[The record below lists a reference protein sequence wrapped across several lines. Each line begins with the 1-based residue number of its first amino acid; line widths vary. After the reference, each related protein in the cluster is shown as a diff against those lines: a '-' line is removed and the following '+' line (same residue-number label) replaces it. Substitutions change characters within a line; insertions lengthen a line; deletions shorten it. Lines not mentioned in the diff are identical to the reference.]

1 MVWAQ
6 RSEGE
11 EWTRDVILHVDAPRP
26 VGGSIHGNES
36 VKLCCFFCVDA
47 SLLVSPLAFCWFVLL
62 VFIVL
67 YIFKSSDEAN
77 QYSFEFSK
85 LRFAAAMQS
94 VNPPHNS
101 HMFSQFR
108 MHLNM
113 KNYLNIING
122 RTVGIV
128 SDKSAR
134 RGFFFL
140 GMKAAS

>member
-26 VGGSIHGNES
+26 VGGFIHGNES
-36 VKLCCFFCVDA
+36 VKLCFFLCGCRFVGFPPRILLFCFVCI
-47 SLLVSPLAFCWFVLL
+47 LL

-67 YIFKSSDEAN
+67 YVFKDSDEVN

-94 VNPPHNS
+94 VNPP
-101 HMFSQFR
+101 
-108 MHLNM
+108 
-113 KNYLNIING
+113 
-122 RTVGIV
+122 
-128 SDKSAR
+128 
-134 RGFFFL
+134 
-140 GMKAAS
+140 